1 MTEQAPTVP
10 PIPAGVR
17 YRRPVEREL
26 HRETG
31 DAAVWI
37 AYLTSDDGVVHY
49 QIVRSFENEGRT
61 TETGTAP
68 GDLEEV
74 HMWLRRKLHRELG
87 V

>member
-1 MTEQAPTVP
+1 M
-10 PIPAGVR
+10 
-17 YRRPVEREL
+17 
-26 HRETG
+26 
-31 DAAVWI
+31 WI